1 MSIFKAYDIRATVP
15 DPFDPRLAYEIGWAT
30 ARHLGARR
38 IGIGRDARA
47 TSPEIHGHLV
57 RGLHSAGVDVVD
69 FGLIATPM
77 LYYGVDALGLDGG
90 VMITA
95 SHNPAAYNGLKICRA
110 HAVPVGGDTGLKDI
124 EALCADAPSPG
135 AGGSVEQAD
144 LREGGSVEEVDLREG
159 YLRHVSALC
168 EGCPRLRVAIDCG
181 NGMAAVGLEGLL
193 DQLPLETE
201 RLYFEPDGRFPHHP
215 ADPLNPENL
224 VDLGAAVRRVKAD
237 FGVAFDGDADR
248 AIFVDREGAQIS
260 ADLIA
265 ALLAR
270 GVLRRTPGATVLY
283 DLRSSRAT
291 AEAMREAGGVPQR
304 CRVGHSF
311 IKAQMR
317 EVGAVFAGELSG
329 HFYFRFSDTLVAD
342 DGIAAFAALL
352 GELHREGQSL
362 EALLAPLHRYAASG
376 EINRR
381 VEDVPG
387 LLRALETRYGD
398 GEQSHLDGL
407 SVDYEDWWFNLRA
420 SNTEPVV
427 RLNLEAADSDAMAAH
442 RDRLLGEIEGH
453 GG

>member
-15 DPFDPRLAYEIGWAT
+15 DPFDPRFACPIGWAT

-47 TSPEIHGHLV
+47 TSPEIHEHLV
-57 RGLHSAGVDVVD
+57 RGLRSADVDVVD

-77 LYYGVDALGLDGG
+77 LYFGVDALGLDGG

-95 SHNPAAYNGLKICRA
+95 SHNPAAYNGLKICRE
-110 HAVPVGGDTGLKDI
+110 HAIPVGGDTGLQEI
-124 EALCADAPSPG
+124 EALCAEAPAPRS
-135 AGGSVEQAD
+135 GGSLETRD
-144 LREGGSVEEVDLREG
+144 LRDG
-159 YLRHVSALC
+159 YLRHVTALFQ
-168 EGCPRLRVAIDCG
+168 GCPPLRVAIDCG
-181 NGMAAVGLEGLL
+181 NGMAAAGLEGLL
-193 DQLPLETE
+193 EELPLETE
-201 RLYFEPDGRFPHHP
+201 RLYFEPDGTFPHHP

-224 VDLGAAVRRVKAD
+224 VDLGAAVRRVNAD

-248 AIFVDREGAQIS
+248 AIFVDRAGTQIS

-270 GVLRRTPGATVLY
+270 GALRRHPGATVLY

-291 AEAMREAGGVPQR
+291 AEAMREAGGVPER

-317 EVGAVFAGELSG
+317 EAGAVFAGELSG

-352 GELHREGQSL
+352 GELHREGKTL
-362 EALLAPLHRYAASG
+362 DELLAPLRRYAASG

-381 VEDVPG
+381 VEDVSG
-387 LLRALETRYGD
+387 LLRTMETRYRD
-398 GEQSHLDGL
+398 GSQSHLDGL
-407 SVDYEDWWFNLRA
+407 SVDYDDWWFNLRA
-420 SNTEPVV
+420 SNTEPLV
-427 RLNLEAADSDAMAAH
+427 RLNLEAADADAMKRH

-453 GG
+453 GS